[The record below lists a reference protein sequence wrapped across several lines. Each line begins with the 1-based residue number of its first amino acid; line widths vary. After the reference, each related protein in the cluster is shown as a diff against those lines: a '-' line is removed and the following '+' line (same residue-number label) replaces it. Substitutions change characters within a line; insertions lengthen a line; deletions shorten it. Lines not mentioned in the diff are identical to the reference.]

1 MVNIAKRGQMK
12 IQQTALMLMAITLLF
27 VLVGLFFL
35 SFKMSNLKESVN
47 TLEEKNA
54 IILASKLSENSEFS
68 CGEAFGT
75 RLVNCIDS
83 DKLLAFM
90 ADSEKYRSF
99 FGIKGMEVKKI
110 TMEEEDRIPCTYE
123 NYPSCNTFL
132 VFGEGK
138 DGFTQTSFVSLCRK
152 EKINSYFENK
162 CELAQLIISYE
173 RKY

>member
-1 MVNIAKRGQMK
+1 MVKRTIIRAQMK

-75 RLVNCIDS
+75 RLVNCMDS

-110 TMEEEDRIPCTYE
+110 TMEEEENMVCTYE
-123 NYPSCNTFL
+123 NYPNCNTFL
-132 VFGEGK
+132 IFEGEG
-138 DGFTQTSFVSLCRK
+138 GFTKTSFVSLCRK
-152 EKINSYFENK
+152 EKIGSYFENK

-173 RKY
+173 KKY